1 MAGSVRGG
9 EAAAIRRDSTR
20 RVRRVRRV
28 CRGYGLMR
36 VLCRRA
42 VAQEAEERR
51 AEEPAPKKPKAA
63 PKPAAPA
70 PLKKGQKTMASF
82 FGKK

>member
-9 EAAAIRRDSTR
+9 EAAATR
-20 RVRRVRRV
+20 PAARAARAISAAT
-28 CRGYGLMR
+28 R
-36 VLCRRA
+36 VLRRHL
-42 VAQEAEERR
+42 AQEAEERR
-51 AEEPAPKKPKAA
+51 AAEPAPKKPKAA

-82 FGKK
+82 FGK